1 MSRSEE
7 DVANLLR
14 WDEAAALH
22 LESSFY
28 AVSEVVSGESS
39 LSSIDSALL
48 ANLTGRCLH
57 PMCHIGTDTV
67 SISRIFSQVVGFDYS
82 EKAVRIA
89 RRISD
94 RAGSRRCTF
103 TVGDVTRIPAMSSSF
118 DVAFLNWGSL
128 VWIFDLPSVL
138 HELLRVLRPG
148 GHLVIVDQHPASLTF
163 RRGDPPSVMVPTEH
177 YFGDRKIAIER
188 KDYAER
194 MAAVRYRMVIEARH
208 TMSEILRA
216 VLAGF
221 HLVDFQEYDSLSW
234 QAYSGMV
241 TSGHRLWKKE
251 SCPVPL
257 SFSIVAQCE

>member
-1 MSRSEE
+1 MSRSDE

-22 LESSFY
+22 LESPFY
-28 AVSEVVSGESS
+28 AVPDVISGKSS

-48 ANLTGRCLH
+48 SKLTGRVLH

-67 SISRIFSQVVGFDYS
+67 SLAQTFSRVVGFDYS

-89 RRISD
+89 QQISARR
-94 RAGSRRCTF
+94 GSRHCTF
-103 TVGDVTRIPAMSSSF
+103 AVGDITRMPVASSSF
-118 DVAFLNWGSL
+118 DVVFLNWGSL

-138 HELLRVLRPG
+138 RDLRRALRPG

-163 RRGDPPSVMVPTEH
+163 RRGNPPSTMVPTEH
-177 YFGDRKIAIER
+177 YFGNRKIVVNR

-194 MAAVRYRMVIEARH
+194 TATVRHGEVIEARH
-208 TMSEILRA
+208 TMSEILHT
-216 VLAGF
+216 VLREF
-221 HLVDFQEYDSLSW
+221 RLLEFQEYESLSW
-234 QAYSGMV
+234 QAYADMV
-241 TSGHRLWKKE
+241 ASGHRLWKKE

-257 SFSIVAQCE
+257 SFSIVAQRQ